1 MKSNKKIVFICIT
14 IIVLCIFYLIA
25 SGKINLSGNKKEEVT
40 TTPANTEIVGSISDA
55 VVNNITSN
63 GATVNWTTNTPAT
76 SQIFYGST
84 SILRSATKSYEF
96 STPVDQNFTTSH
108 SVILKNLK
116 PRSQIF
122 YQINSVDKKGQKL
135 PLVERSFATQ
145 STTLPSTSN
154 TTQKSTPVYKNP
166 VIKTTTPVTHTTIPS
181 TTTPPIVS
189 SAPLTISS
197 ITTKNITSTG
207 ATIEWKTNIGATS
220 QILFGTTSGIYLS
233 STVTDSN
240 LSTTHSVSL
249 SGLLANKKIYYQVVS
264 VDAKGNKVTSNESSF
279 QVATVSITTT
289 PTIEFNSSNYGVG
302 VTISWNTNVASS
314 SKILY
319 GSTSSPYGSYDSS
332 TSLDS
337 NLATS
342 HSLKL
347 INLNAGV
354 KYYYRIIATDAG
366 GTKLTS
372 TEYTFT
378 TPISSNIT
386 QSVSSNSVTIQWTT
400 AIPTNGKIIFG
411 TISGSYP
418 LSSQLVSSS
427 VTYHSIT
434 INGLQSST
442 KYFYEVV
449 SGSSTSE
456 EHSFIT
462 P

>member
-14 IIVLCIFYLIA
+14 IIVLCFFYLIV
-25 SGKINLSGNKKEEVT
+25 SGKINLSGNKKEEVAI
-40 TTPANTEIVGSISDA
+40 TPVNTKIIGSVSNA

-63 GATVNWTTNTPAT
+63 EATVNWTTNVPAT
-76 SQIFYGST
+76 SQVSYGST
-84 SILRSATKSYEF
+84 SILRSPTKSYEL
-96 STPVDQNFTTSH
+96 STPVDQKFTTNH
-108 SVILKNLK
+108 IIILKNLK

-122 YQINSVDKKGQKL
+122 YQIISVDQKGQKM
-135 PLVERSFATQ
+135 PLVERSFVTQ
-145 STTLPSTSN
+145 GSIGSN
-154 TTQKSTPVYKNP
+154 IPKTTQTTTTVIKKPV
-166 VIKTTTPVTHTTIPS
+166 VKTTTTVTHTTIPS
-181 TTTPPIVS
+181 TTTPS
-189 SAPLTISS
+189 SASLVISS
-197 ITTKNITSTG
+197 VSAKNITSTG
-207 ATIEWKTNIGATS
+207 ATIEWKTNIVGTS
-220 QILFGTTSGIYLS
+220 QVLFGTASGIYLS
-233 STVTDSN
+233 STVTDNN
-240 LSTTHSVSL
+240 LTTAHSVSL

-264 VDAKGNKVTSNESSF
+264 VDEKGNKVISKENSF
-279 QVATVSITTT
+279 QVATVSITGT
-289 PTIEFNSSNYGVG
+289 PKVEFNSLNYGVG
-302 VTISWNTNVASS
+302 VTISWNTNVSSS
-314 SKILY
+314 SKIIY
-319 GSTSSPYGSYDSS
+319 GSASSLNGSYDSS

-337 NLATS
+337 VLATS

-354 KYYYRIIATDAG
+354 KYYYRIIATDAE

-400 AIPTNGKIIFG
+400 ATPTNGKVIFG

-418 LSSQLVSSS
+418 LSSQLVSSL

-434 INGLQSST
+434 ISGLQSNT